1 MSVGIKEIGLNQ
13 QAYLAMQIKLM
24 QLHREGLN
32 RLTLDQLIDTIKGLR
47 WKRRKPATLSDC
59 VEDIFKTSKEE
70 IVIFLSKK
78 AIIDGY
84 SLKISDFE
92 DLIGGK

>member
-1 MSVGIKEIGLNQ
+1 MNVGFQDLQLNQ
-13 QAYLAMQIKLM
+13 QAYLAMQIKLL
-24 QLHREGLN
+24 QLHREGMN

-47 WKRRKPATLSDC
+47 WKRKKPVTLSDC
-59 VEDIFKTSKEE
+59 VDDIFKTSKEE

>member
-1 MSVGIKEIGLNQ
+1 MVPIEDRQLKQG
-13 QAYLAMQIKLM
+13 AVLAMQIKLL
-24 QLHREGLN
+24 QLQREGMS

-47 WKRRKPATLSDC
+47 WKKRVPTTISDC
-59 VEDIFKTSKEE
+59 VDDIFKTSKEE

-84 SLKISDFE
+84 LLQLSDFE